1 MGTSD
6 VKIITG
12 ARRSGKSKLLES
24 FKSYVIESI
33 QNANIVYINFSRPDF
48 YKLMEYRSLYDYVN
62 SAYKDGVDNFVLV

>member
-1 MGTSD
+1 MKPFQRKRYLNKLINAMGTSD

-33 QNANIVYINFSRPDF
+33 QNANIVYINLAGPISI
-48 YKLMEYRSLYDYVN
+48 N
-62 SAYKDGVDNFVLV
+62 